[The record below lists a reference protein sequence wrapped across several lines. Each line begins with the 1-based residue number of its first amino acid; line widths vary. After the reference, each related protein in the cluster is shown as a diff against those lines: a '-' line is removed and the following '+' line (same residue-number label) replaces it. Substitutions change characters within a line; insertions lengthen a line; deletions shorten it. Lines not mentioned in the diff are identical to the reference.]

1 MKKFFLLFILMG
13 FIGLQSVLAQTTVT
27 GTVTSAVDGSTLPG
41 VSVVVKG
48 TNLGTTTDINGKYQL
63 SVPANAKA
71 IVFSFVGM
79 KTQTLAFSGQAIIN
93 VRLTSSV
100 VSLGQ
105 IVVVG
110 YGTQSKRRVTSAI
123 SSINAAKINNIPTPS
138 LQSAVVGKSAGV
150 LVTQTN
156 GKLESGIK
164 VHIRG
169 ISTITASQEPLYVVD
184 GTPIL
189 NTDES
194 TNDSP
199 INPLLFLNPNDI
211 ASVEIL
217 KDASSEAIYG
227 ARGSNG
233 VILITT
239 KKGKQGKTKLSLNY
253 STGFSRATHKRNW
266 LNTAQYIELFNEAAK
281 NSGYTLDQLH
291 NFYTLYSWDGE
302 AEWDPSVNVNWQ
314 NLALVK
320 GSVSN
325 YNISASGGNRK
336 TTFFISS
343 AYNKNNGIVFGNKLQ
358 RYSIKA
364 NIENHVSD
372 NLKIGTNTSF
382 SRIILD
388 RVSNDDQFSTPLQAI
403 AQTPFTR
410 PFDANGV
417 ANRHTLYYNFLV
429 ESQDGSFQTN
439 IWHALMEVYAE
450 LKIIPSLKFRSE
462 VTYDFNGQLAEEFSG
477 SLTESQGTNGDAI
490 ATSHRTE
497 RYNLNNYFTYT
508 KNFNENHRVNITLG
522 MSFEKSILKAQ
533 HVEGTDFPSDELR
546 TLQSAGNII
555 GGASSLSAYDFLGYF
570 ARGAYSY
577 KNKYLLNVSIRRDGS
592 SRFGRDNQFGWFPA
606 ASIGWILTDED
617 FLKDSRVISL
627 LKLRASWGVTGN
639 AGIGNFASRSLFQG
653 SSYNQKAGLAPTQ
666 LGNPSLKWERTSQV
680 DIGINF
686 GFIKNNRI
694 GGEIDY
700 YIKKTNNLLLNEPIP
715 GTSGFQ
721 SITKNIGSMQ
731 NTGVEFML
739 NTKNVVTNGITWTTS
754 FNISY
759 NKNKVTSLPGGDII
773 EGRNIV
779 RQGEAI
785 SDFYMQEYAGV
796 DPANGD
802 ALYYLNTLN
811 PDGSRNRNTTNK
823 YSDAKRVIVGNPFPS
838 VIMGLSNTFYYK
850 GIDFSFTFQ
859 AQTGASIYNLG
870 GRFQEANGSFFDN
883 QTVHQMQ
890 RWQKPGDKTDVP
902 QARLFVNNGSHHS
915 TRYLQSANFVRL
927 RNMTIGYNLPK
938 HVVEKLKLNQF
949 RVYVTGF
956 NLLTIT
962 KYTGNDPESTA
973 DYITGVSNIQ
983 QGIAFYSAPP
993 AKTITFGVNINY

>member
-1 MKKFFLLFILMG
+1 MKNFFLFFILMG

-27 GTVTSAVDGSTLPG
+27 GTVTSTVDGSTLPG

-48 TNLGTTTDINGKYQL
+48 TNLGTTTGINGKYQL
-63 SVPANAKA
+63 NVPANAKA

-79 KTQTLAFSGQAIIN
+79 KTQTIAFTGQAIIN
-93 VRLTSSV
+93 VRLTSSA

-105 IVVVG
+105 VVVVG

-123 SSINAAKINNIPTPS
+123 SSIGAAKINNIPTPS
-138 LQSAVVGKSAGV
+138 LQSAFVGKAAGV
-150 LVTQTN
+150 LITQTN

-184 GTPIL
+184 GIPIL

-194 TNDSP
+194 TNSSP

-239 KKGKQGKTKLSLNY
+239 KKGKQGKTRISLNY
-253 STGFSRATHKRNW
+253 STGFSRTTHKRDW
-266 LNTAQYIELFNEAAK
+266 LNTAQYIELFDEAAK
-281 NSGYTLDQLH
+281 NSGYTLAQLH
-291 NFYTLYSWDGE
+291 HFYTLYSWDGK
-302 AEWDPSVNVNWQ
+302 AEWNSSVNTNWQ

-343 AYNKNNGIVFGNKLQ
+343 AYNKTDGIVFDNKLQ
-358 RYSIKA
+358 RYSIRA
-364 NIENHVSD
+364 NVENHVSD
-372 NLKIGTNTSF
+372 KLKIGTNTSF
-382 SRIILD
+382 SRIIID

-429 ESQDGSFQTN
+429 QAQDGSFQTN
-439 IWHALMEVYAE
+439 IWHALINMYAE
-450 LKIIPSLKFRSE
+450 YQIIPSLKFRSE
-462 VTYDFNGQLAEEFSG
+462 VAYDYNGQLAEEFSG
-477 SLTESQGTNGDAI
+477 SLTEAQGTNGFAI

-497 RYNLNNYFTYT
+497 RYDLNNYFTFT
-508 KNFNENHRVNITLG
+508 KNFNEDHRVNITLG
-522 MSFEKSILKAQ
+522 TSFEKSILKAQ
-533 HVEGTDFPSDELR
+533 HVEGTDFPSDALR
-546 TLQSAGNII
+546 TLQSAGNIT

-570 ARGAYSY
+570 ARVAYSY
-577 KNKYLLNVSIRRDGS
+577 KNKYLLNASIRRDGS
-592 SRFGRDNQFGWFPA
+592 SRFGINNQFGWFPA
-606 ASIGWILTDED
+606 ASIGWILSDED
-617 FLKDSRVISL
+617 FLKDSHILSL

-666 LGNPSLKWERTSQV
+666 LGNPNLKWERTSQIDV
-680 DIGINF
+680 GINF
-686 GFIKNNRI
+686 GFFKNNRI
-694 GGEIDY
+694 GGVIDY
-700 YIKKTNNLLLNEPIP
+700 YKKKTSNLLLNEPIP

-721 SITKNIGSMQ
+721 TITKNIGSMQ

-759 NKNKVTSLPGGDII
+759 NKNKVISLPNGDII

-785 SDFYMQEYAGV
+785 SDFYMPEYAGV

-811 PDGSRNRNTTNK
+811 PDGSRNRNTTKN
-823 YSDAKRVIVGNPFPS
+823 YSDAKRVIVGNPFPN

-850 GIDFSFTFQ
+850 GLDFSFTFQ
-859 AQTGASIYNLG
+859 AQRGASIYNLG
-870 GRFQEANGSFFDN
+870 GRFQEANGNFFDN
-883 QTVHQMQ
+883 QTVHQLQ
-890 RWQKPGDKTDVP
+890 RWQKPGDITDVP
-902 QARLFVNNGSHHS
+902 QARLFGNNGTHHS
-915 TRYLQSANFVRL
+915 TRYLQKANFVRL
-927 RNMTIGYNLPK
+927 RNITIGYSFPK
-938 HVVEKLKLNQF
+938 QLVEKLKLDQF

-993 AKTITFGVNINY
+993 AKTVTLGVNINF